1 MTADVRTMD
10 EPTGALRDISWA
22 LVLVAGVVTASCGL
36 ALAFWPEE
44 TLRIV
49 AVIVAVQLLL
59 TGLVSVVGA
68 VAVGNVDRGVRTLVV
83 LSGILS
89 ILVGLVLLRAPQQT
103 VVVVALLLGLYWV
116 LKGLVEL
123 VAALTTDASS
133 HRWWSA
139 AVALF
144 TTAVGTFLVLKPEA
158 SFALLVVV
166 VQVWLLGYGFI
177 MIVAALSM
185 RSAARR
191 AGP

>member
-1 MTADVRTMD
+1 MTADVRTME
-10 EPTGALRDISWA
+10 EPTGALRDSTWA
-22 LVLVAGVVTASCGL
+22 LVLIAGIVTAACGL

-68 VAVGNVDRGVRTLVV
+68 VAAGSVDRGVRTLVV

-123 VAALTTDASS
+123 VAALTTDASP
-133 HRWWSA
+133 HRWWSVA
-139 AVALF
+139 IALF
-144 TTAVGTFLVLKPEA
+144 TTAVGTFLVLRPEA
-158 SFALLVVV
+158 SFALLVIV

-177 MIVAALSM
+177 MIVSALSM

-191 AGP
+191 AGS

>member
-1 MTADVRTMD
+1 MTADTRTID
-10 EPTGALRDISWA
+10 APTGAVRESPWA
-22 LVLVAGVVTASCGL
+22 LVLAAGVVTAACGL
-36 ALAFWPEE
+36 ALAFWPEA
-44 TLRIV
+44 TLRIL

-59 TGLVSVVGA
+59 TGVVSIVGA
-68 VAVGNVDRGVRTLVV
+68 VAAGGADRGVRALVV

-103 VVVVALLLGLYWV
+103 VVVVGLLLGLWWV

-123 VAALTTDASS
+123 VAALTTDASP
-133 HRWWSA
+133 HRWWSVA
-139 AVALF
+139 IALF
-144 TTAVGTFLVLKPEA
+144 TTAVGAFLVLRPEA
-158 SFALLVVV
+158 SFALLVIV

-191 AGP
+191 SGP